1 MTENDAKKIML
12 VMTVAYP
19 NYKVADIDATAQIWA
34 RLLSDYTYSQVDAAL
49 RAYILTENK
58 GFAPTIGQIVEK
70 IALLNQPEIPTGLEA
85 WAMVRT
91 AASNS
96 TYHAEEEFEKL
107 PSCVQRAVGSPG
119 TLEKWAKT
127 EQTDLETVVQSNF
140 LRTYATVLA
149 KQKELQKIQG
159 ISSAGKQPCLPEFEI
174 SI

>member
-1 MTENDAKKIML
+1 
-12 VMTVAYP
+12 
-19 NYKVADIDATAQIWA
+19 
-34 RLLSDYTYSQVDAAL
+34 
-49 RAYILTENK
+49 
-58 GFAPTIGQIVEK
+58 
-70 IALLNQPEIPTGLEA
+70 
-85 WAMVRT
+85 MVRT

-96 TYHAEEEFEKL
+96 TYHAKEEFEKL
-107 PSCVQRAVGSPG
+107 PPCVQRAVGSPG

-159 ISSAGKQPCLPEFEI
+159 ISSTGKQPCLPEFEI

>member
-34 RLLSDYTYSQVDAAL
+34 RLLSDYTYAQVDAAL
-49 RAYILTENK
+49 RAYILTESK

-119 TLEKWAKT
+119 NLEKWAKT
-127 EQTDLETVVQSNF
+127 EQTFSGSDIKENWTALF
-140 LRTYATVLA
+140 LSL
-149 KQKELQKIQG
+149 IH
-159 ISSAGKQPCLPEFEI
+159 I
-174 SI
+174 